1 MCDNKKFFNVT
12 EKNTAMHYATKK
24 KTIHNNISKT
34 LSFKIIFLFEF

>member
-12 EKNTAMHYATKK
+12 EKNTAMQLK

-34 LSFKIIFLFEF
+34 LSFKIIFLFKF